1 MYYFS
6 RERWVKVM
14 KLSDAVVDNTYT
26 ISSLKCGNSAEIS
39 HFSSLGFYPG
49 AKIKILQN
57 SPFKIY
63 ALGGSRI
70 ALSENMAAMIN
81 VKQ

>member
-1 MYYFS
+1 M
-6 RERWVKVM
+6 R
-14 KLSDAVVDNTYT
+14 LSDAVINNTYT
-26 ISSLKCGNSAEIS
+26 ISHLKCDSSAEVNHI
-39 HFSSLGFYPG
+39 SSLGFYPG

-70 ALSENMAAMIN
+70 ALSDNMAKMIY
-81 VKQ
+81 VQP